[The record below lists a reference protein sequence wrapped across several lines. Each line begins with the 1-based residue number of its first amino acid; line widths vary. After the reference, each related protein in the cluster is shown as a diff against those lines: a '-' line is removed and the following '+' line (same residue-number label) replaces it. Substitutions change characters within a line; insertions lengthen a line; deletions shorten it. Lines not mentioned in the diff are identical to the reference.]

1 MQSAYCC
8 WHRLTACLEQ
18 CSTFPCCL
26 PVFDSVG
33 PTSPR
38 HRRDFD
44 PCFEPLVDDSESES
58 EQDEPTTGP
67 VVSPRGGNPTVD
79 GVKFAAAAAVHPQAA
94 TLESAAPATAPKK
107 SSPIRTKLPLLAD
120 SPKKIKFGPPKKP
133 PRHFDFVALATDVG
147 SAQPEQSTS
156 TPVPDDRKT
165 ASAAAAAS
173 SSSNSGGSRKLSPRQ
188 LFDKLRGGG
197 GGDAVD
203 ERRLVTSGGGDK
215 VVKEPAADGKAPR
228 KVCYDN
234 QGDDLCSD
242 DESRSKSHGLK
253 NIGECRSGRGSS
265 SGQLGN
271 IYVGL
276 GGNKSSSDDT
286 SAANMEPEGIYA
298 EVGWPKIAYYF
309 INLCVMKDSLFGK
322 FAKVAFCDIFFRE
335 CT

>member
-8 WHRLTACLEQ
+8 WHRLTECLEQ
-18 CSTFPCCL
+18 CSTFSCCL
-26 PVFDSVG
+26 PGFDSVG

-38 HRRDFD
+38 RRRDFD

-58 EQDEPTTGP
+58 EQDEPTGP
-67 VVSPRGGNPTVD
+67 VASTRGGNPTGD
-79 GVKFAAAAAVHPQAA
+79 GVKFTAAVDAHPQAA
-94 TLESAAPATAPKK
+94 ALESAAPATAPKK

-133 PRHFDFVALATDVG
+133 PRNFDFVALAATDSGG
-147 SAQPEQSTS
+147 SVPPEQSTTS
-156 TPVPDDRKT
+156 TPVPDRKT
-165 ASAAAAAS
+165 ASAAAAS
-173 SSSNSGGSRKLSPRQ
+173 SGGPRKLSPRQ

-197 GGDAVD
+197 DPVD
-203 ERRLVTSGGGDK
+203 ERRLITSGGGNDK
-215 VVKEPAADGKAPR
+215 VVKQPAADSKAPIK

-242 DESRSKSHGLK
+242 DESRSNKSHGLK
-253 NIGECRSGRGSS
+253 NTTGECRSVRGNS
-265 SGQLGN
+265 SGQLEN

-286 SAANMEPEGIYA
+286 SAATMEPECIYA

-309 INLCVMKDSLFGK
+309 INL
-322 FAKVAFCDIFFRE
+322 
-335 CT
+335 